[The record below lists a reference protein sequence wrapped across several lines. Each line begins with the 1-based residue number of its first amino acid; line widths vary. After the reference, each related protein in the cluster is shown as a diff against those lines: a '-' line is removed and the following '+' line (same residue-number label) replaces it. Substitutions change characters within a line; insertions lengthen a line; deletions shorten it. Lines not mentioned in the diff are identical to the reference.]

1 MPMKEL
7 AINII
12 GYINKQFGLGEGTRA
27 NIRALRAANISTC
40 INEFNHN
47 INKEILDQEHQ
58 EVDVLSNQNSHP
70 INIVQLNFDKL
81 TSFIENYSDT
91 YLKGKYNIGFWVWE
105 LERFPEVAH
114 VYFDLFDEIWTPS
127 NYSAESISLYSPI
140 PVINIPHSIEILNVP
155 HDRDYFDL
163 SQDNY
168 YFLTIFD
175 YNSSIERKNPIG
187 VIDAYELAFGKNH
200 TTVKLV
206 IKASER
212 PNFESEKQLIDSRL
226 SENASIIYIEKTLTR
241 EQIHSLI
248 KQCDC
253 FISLHRSEGFGL
265 TMAEAMYLN
274 IPVIATDYSGNK
286 DFMNTNNGFLVKYKL
301 VSAELYNKFSSAED
315 MWAEPDI
322 EDAAEKMKF
331 VFHNPMEANKLAS
344 RGNKDIQERNSPEYI
359 GAKMRARLNFIQNN
373 LLKKASGKDLL
384 QEISK
389 QKIEISLLNDK
400 LESIKNL
407 PYIQMKVK
415 FKNFK
420 NRYLGKDKK
429 YIWE

>member
-1 MPMKEL
+1 M
-7 AINII
+7 
-12 GYINKQFGLGEGTRA
+12 
-27 NIRALRAANISTC
+27 
-40 INEFNHN
+40 
-47 INKEILDQEHQ
+47 
-58 EVDVLSNQNSHP
+58 
-70 INIVQLNFDKL
+70 
-81 TSFIENYSDT
+81 
-91 YLKGKYNIGFWVWE
+91 
-105 LERFPEVAH
+105 
-114 VYFDLFDEIWTPS
+114 
-127 NYSAESISLYSPI
+127 
-140 PVINIPHSIEILNVP
+140 P